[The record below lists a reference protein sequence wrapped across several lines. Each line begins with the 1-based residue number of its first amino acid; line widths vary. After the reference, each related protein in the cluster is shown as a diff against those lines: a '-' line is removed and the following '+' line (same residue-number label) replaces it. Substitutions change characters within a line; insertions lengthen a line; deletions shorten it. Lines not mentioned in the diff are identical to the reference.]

1 MLKIKKTK
9 FKDLLIISGKT
20 HYDKRGFLRE
30 MLLEKIIKKKFK
42 FHIVSS
48 SKKGVLRGLHFQTKN
63 PQGKLLCVLKGKIS
77 DVALDLRKNSKT
89 YLQAFKC
96 ILSDK
101 NNTFIYIPPGFAHGF
116 YCHDKENLV
125 LYGCTNYRDKKS
137 EKGILWNDKDL
148 KIKWPCKKPI
158 LSEKD
163 KKNLSLKNYL
173 TLKNG
178 KS

>member
-1 MLKIKKTK
+1 MKKIKTN
-9 FKDLLIISGKT
+9 FKDLFLIKGIT
-20 HYDKRGFLRE
+20 HYDNRGFFRE
-30 MLLEKIIKKKFK
+30 LLLQKIIPKKLVFTVISK
-42 FHIVSS
+42 
-48 SKKGVLRGLHFQTKN
+48 SKKNILRGLHFQTKN

-89 YLQAFKC
+89 YLKSFKC
-96 ILSDK
+96 ILSEK
-101 NNTFIYIPPGFAHGF
+101 NNTFLYIPPGFAHGF

-137 EKGILWNDKDL
+137 EKGILWNDRDL

-158 LSEKD
+158 LSKKD

-173 TLKNG
+173 SLKNG